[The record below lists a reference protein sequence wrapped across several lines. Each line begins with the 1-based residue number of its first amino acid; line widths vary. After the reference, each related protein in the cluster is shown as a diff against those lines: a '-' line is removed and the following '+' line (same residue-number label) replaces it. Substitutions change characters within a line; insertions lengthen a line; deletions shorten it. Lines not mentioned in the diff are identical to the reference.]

1 MIGGDHP
8 VFVIAEAGVNHNG
21 DVALAR
27 ELIDVACSAGADAV
41 KFQTFRA
48 EAIATLD
55 APKASYQLATTS
67 SAQSQFEMLRQLE
80 LSKDEH
86 HLLKDYCREKN
97 ITFLSTP
104 FDPESA
110 DFLETLDVPA
120 FKISSGDL
128 TNTPLLQHVARKKKP
143 IILSTG
149 MATLQEVKEALT
161 AINETGNDKVILLQC
176 VSQYPASPGEVNLR
190 AMETMHRAF
199 NVPIGFSDHTEGI
212 AVSLAAVALG
222 AVVIE
227 KHFTLDRNLPGPDHR
242 ASLEP
247 EELKALITGIRS
259 IEAALGNGEKKP
271 SAAELKTAS
280 VARRSIVAAHPIQA
294 GAILSDEEV
303 VLKRPGTGLPPSMLK
318 SVVGKRVRR
327 DIPAGTMIDLEM
339 LE

>member
-1 MIGGDHP
+1 

-21 DVALAR
+21 DVALAK
-27 ELIDVACSAGADAV
+27 ELIDVACAAGADAV

-48 EAIATLD
+48 EAIAAID

-67 SAQSQFEMLRQLE
+67 SEQSQFEMLRQLE

-86 HLLKDYCREKN
+86 HLLKDYCCKKN

-143 IILSTG
+143 VILSTG
-149 MATLQEVKEALT
+149 MATLQEVKDALT
-161 AINETGNDKVILLQC
+161 AINETGNDQVILLQC

-190 AMETMHRAF
+190 AMETMRRAF

-212 AVSLAAVALG
+212 AISLAAVALG

-247 EELKALITGIRS
+247 EELQALISGIRS
-259 IEAALGNGEKKP
+259 IEAALGDGEKKP

-280 VARRSIVAAHPIQA
+280 VARRSIVAAQTIQA

-327 DIPAGTMIDLEM
+327 NIPAGTMIDLEM